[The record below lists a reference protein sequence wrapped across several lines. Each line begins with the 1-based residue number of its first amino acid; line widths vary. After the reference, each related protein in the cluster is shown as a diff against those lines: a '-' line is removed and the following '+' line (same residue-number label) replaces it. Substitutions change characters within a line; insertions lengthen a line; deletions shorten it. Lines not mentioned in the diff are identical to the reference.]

1 LLRGYFLKREVMIAD
16 ILKNRY
22 LYENISS
29 RIKTSL
35 EYITNTDF
43 SVMESGK
50 YELDGANLFVLV
62 QEYDSVPREQGKWE
76 CHQKYIDIQ
85 YIAEGVEQIGVNN
98 IGKMQVTD
106 EYNPEKDIAFLSG
119 DGDYITFSK
128 GSYGI
133 FFPEDAHQP
142 RIAPKDVP
150 EKVKKVVIKIKI
162 D

>member
-1 LLRGYFLKREVMIAD
+1 MIAD

-22 LYENISS
+22 LYESISP
-29 RIKTSL
+29 RIKTAL
-35 EYITNTDF
+35 EYIAVTDF
-43 SVMESGK
+43 SAIEPGR

-62 QEYDSVPREQGKWE
+62 QEYDSVPREQGVWE

-85 YIAEGVEQIGVNN
+85 YIAEGVEQIGVNH
-98 IGKMQVTD
+98 IDKMQITT

-119 DGDYITFSK
+119 DGDYVTFSK

-142 RIAPKDVP
+142 RIAPGNIP
-150 EKVKKVVIKIKI
+150 EKVKKVVVKIKI

>member
-1 LLRGYFLKREVMIAD
+1 MIAD

-22 LYENISS
+22 LYESISP
-29 RIKTSL
+29 RIKTAL
-35 EYITNTDF
+35 EYIAVTDF
-43 SVMESGK
+43 SAIEPGR

-62 QEYDSVPREQGKWE
+62 QEYDSVPREQGVWE

-85 YIAEGVEQIGVNN
+85 YIAEGVEQIGVNH
-98 IGKMQVTD
+98 IDKMQVTT

-119 DGDYITFSK
+119 DGDYVTFSK

-142 RIAPKDVP
+142 RIAPKNVI
-150 EKVKKVVIKIKI
+150 EKVKKVVVKIKI

>member
-1 LLRGYFLKREVMIAD
+1 MIAD
-16 ILKNRY
+16 ILKNRH
-22 LYENISS
+22 LYESIST

-35 EYITNTDF
+35 EYIATTDF
-43 SVMESGK
+43 LKMDAGK
-50 YELDGANLFVLV
+50 YELDGANLFVLI
-62 QEYDSVPREQGKWE
+62 QEYDTIPREQGKWE

-85 YIAEGVEQIGVNN
+85 YIAEGIEQIGVNN
-98 IGKMQVTD
+98 IGKMQVTV

-119 DGDYITFSK
+119 DGDYVTFSK

-142 RIAPKDVP
+142 RIAPGDVP
-150 EKVKKVVIKIKI
+150 EKVKKVVVKIKI

>member
-1 LLRGYFLKREVMIAD
+1 MIAD
-16 ILKNRY
+16 ILKNKY
-22 LYENISS
+22 LYENISP

-35 EYITNTDF
+35 EYIANTDF
-43 SVMESGK
+43 LKMEQGK
-50 YELDGANLFVLV
+50 YELDGENIFVLV
-62 QEYDSVPREQGKWE
+62 QEYNSVPREQSRWE

-85 YIAEGVEQIGVNN
+85 YIAEGVEQIGVNST
-98 IGKMQVTD
+98 GQMQVDT

-119 DGDYITFSK
+119 NGDYITFSK

-142 RIAPKDVP
+142 RIAPEGVFG
-150 EKVKKVVIKIKI
+150 KVKKVVVKIKI